1 MDALFAVTDA
11 LNRIGTFLSQLAL
24 RLVLAWEFWLAGQH
38 KLHGAGWH
46 GADWLAT
53 LAHHAPLPFAPAS
66 AASVW
71 FLVTWVELLG
81 AIALLVGFGTRFAAL
96 VLIVLEVV
104 AWITL
109 HGVVGYGGD
118 RPLLY
123 LAMLV
128 PLLFSGPGRASLDHW
143 IVRRI

>member
-1 MDALFAVTDA
+1 MDALFAVTDT

-24 RLVLAWEFWLAGQH
+24 RWVLAWEFWLAGQH
-38 KLHGAGWH
+38 KLHGA
-46 GADWLAT
+46 DWLAT
-53 LAHHAPLPFAPAS
+53 LVHHTPLPFAPAS
-66 AASVW
+66 AADVW

-96 VLIVLEVV
+96 VLIVLEVM

-109 HGVVGYGGD
+109 HGVVGHGGD

-123 LAMLV
+123 LAMLI